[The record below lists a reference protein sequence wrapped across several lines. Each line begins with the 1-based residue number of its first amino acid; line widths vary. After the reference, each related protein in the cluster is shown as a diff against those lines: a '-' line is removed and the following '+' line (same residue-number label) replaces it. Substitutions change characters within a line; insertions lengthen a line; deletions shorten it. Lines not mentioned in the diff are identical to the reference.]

1 MKNRTK
7 LLSLLFAM
15 SLAATGCGHTG
26 APDKEPVDSG
36 INESVD
42 SEAERPVDNE
52 MKEPVDNETE
62 EPVDQEVNEA
72 PLDSKVSKVT
82 WSDCTNDSSK
92 TFYGD
97 DATIEF
103 TFTDGTTQEVVIG
116 AYSTVDSMNKND
128 MDNDGEEEYV
138 FHITY
143 VNTIGEN
150 EFLYVYKIDDNKAEL
165 WFPGNTGITEVD
177 ENACL
182 EEETTVEVDGKNKNA
197 IKVECAVRDEGRAK
211 ATYDGI
217 IYYDNGQW
225 NEYNK

>member
-1 MKNRTK
+1 MKTRTK
-7 LLSLLFAM
+7 LLSLLIAISF
-15 SLAATGCGHTG
+15 AATGCGHAG
-26 APDKEPVDSG
+26 ASDNETVDSG
-36 INESVD
+36 INESID
-42 SEAERPVDNE
+42 SEAE
-52 MKEPVDNETE
+52 EPVDNEVK

-82 WSDCTNDSSK
+82 WSDCANDSSK
-92 TFYGD
+92 TFSD
-97 DATIEF
+97 DATIDF

-138 FHITY
+138 FHTTY

-150 EFLYVYKIDDNKAEL
+150 HFLYVYKVDDNKAEQ

-177 ENACL
+177 ENSSQQ
-182 EEETTVEVDGKNKNA
+182 EETTVEVDGKNKNA
-197 IKVECAVRDEGRAK
+197 IKVECAVKDEGIAK

-225 NEYNK
+225 NEYH